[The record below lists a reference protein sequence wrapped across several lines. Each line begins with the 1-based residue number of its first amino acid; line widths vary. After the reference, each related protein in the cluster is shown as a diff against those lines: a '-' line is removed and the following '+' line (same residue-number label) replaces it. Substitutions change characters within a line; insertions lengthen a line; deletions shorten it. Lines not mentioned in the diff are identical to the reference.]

1 MKLRVYGSTKPG
13 YTLPVY
19 DALMMSGHE
28 AGICY
33 MPDDFDSLLAEP
45 EKRTFARVRGTV
57 GSGHHSVSGHPQYS
71 LILEGVPKILAM
83 LINNEHEYVTS
94 EKSGRYTV
102 MKTDG
107 LEYEIYSKWSKI
119 FEKLIEEKYPQI
131 NARTRNKLALEN
143 ARYFISVFTPST
155 VMGYTASLR
164 QLNYIIGFCEEMYL
178 TPSVDPFMLTL
189 RPYLREFADQLREIC
204 NVEGLRDNKG
214 RRFSLF
220 ATRQRNEFFDECY
233 SVNYMGSFAQLA
245 QAHRH
250 RSLTYEMMIP
260 RLDSCSFY
268 VPAII
273 EDEKLRQEYLK
284 DMMSLKEN
292 YPQGMMV
299 PINERGTIDAFV
311 LKCHERLCGAA
322 QREICLQTR
331 ATLKRYLNA
340 SVEDLNNDIFEALHG
355 LDNKTK
361 CQFGFYTC
369 DRPCPLGPKH
379 AFDRLV

>member
-13 YTLPVY
+13 HILPVY
-19 DALMMSGHE
+19 DALMMAGHE

-71 LILEGVPKILAM
+71 LILEGIPKILAM

-102 MKTDG
+102 MKTEG
-107 LEYEIYSKWSKI
+107 KEYEIYSKWVAI

-131 NARTRNKLALEN
+131 DARTRNKLALEN

-178 TPSVDPFMLTL
+178 TPSVDPFMLL
-189 RPYLREFADQLREIC
+189 LKPYLHELADQLRDIC

-214 RRFSLF
+214 RGFSLF
-220 ATRQRNEFFDECY
+220 TNRHRNEFFDECY
-233 SVNYMGSFAQLA
+233 STNYMGSFAQLA

-250 RSLTYEMMIP
+250 RSITYEMQIP
-260 RLDSCSFY
+260 QLGDCYFY

-273 EDEKLRQEYLK
+273 EDDALREEYLRDMDTLK
-284 DMMSLKEN
+284 DN
-292 YPQGMMV
+292 YPQGMV
-299 PINERGTIDAFV
+299 VAINERGTAEAFM

-322 QREICLQTR
+322 QREICMQTEQ
-331 ATLKRYLNA
+331 TLKRYTDACQA
-340 SVEDLNNDIFEALHG
+340 SSNYELFDQLKEFCDR
-355 LDNKTK
+355 TK
-361 CQFGFYTC
+361 CQFGYYTC

-379 AFDRLV
+379 VFDRLV

>member
-13 YTLPVY
+13 HILPVY
-19 DALMMSGHE
+19 DALMMAGHE

-71 LILEGVPKILAM
+71 LILEGIPKILAM

-102 MKTDG
+102 MKTEG
-107 LEYEIYSKWSKI
+107 KEYEIYSKWVAI

-131 NARTRNKLALEN
+131 DARTRNKLALEN

-178 TPSVDPFMLTL
+178 TPSVDPFMLL
-189 RPYLREFADQLREIC
+189 LKPYLHELADQLRDIC

-214 RRFSLF
+214 RGFSLF
-220 ATRQRNEFFDECY
+220 TNRHRNEFFDECY
-233 SVNYMGSFAQLA
+233 STNYMGSFAQLA

-250 RSLTYEMMIP
+250 RSITYEMQIP
-260 RLDSCSFY
+260 QLNDCCFY

-273 EDEKLRQEYLK
+273 EDDALREEYLRDMDTLK
-284 DMMSLKEN
+284 DN
-292 YPQGMMV
+292 YPQGMV
-299 PINERGTIDAFV
+299 VAINERGTAEAFM

-322 QREICLQTR
+322 QREICMQTEQ
-331 ATLKRYLNA
+331 TLERYADACQA
-340 SVEDLNNDIFEALHG
+340 SSNYELFDQLKAFRG
-355 LDNKTK
+355 RTK
-361 CQFGFYTC
+361 CQFGYYTC

-379 AFDRLV
+379 VFDRLV